1 MKSRRPSPLGFGAGG
16 GYSKVAF
23 LGNLEMVI
31 TEAGKK
37 AKIDCIVIVSFGR
50 NLYNCY

>member
-1 MKSRRPSPLGFGAGG
+1 LGFGAGG

-31 TEAGKK
+31 TEAEKR
-37 AKIDCIVIVSFGR
+37 AKIDCIDIISFGG